1 MISVMITGE
10 SDDMHGNKRILKDVV
25 DSFLVFLIAVILF
38 IGAIALLCV
47 FGGEIMRCFG
57 FTYSSVRS
65 VIEFFVIGAIISWP
79 ISLAAEAIP
88 KVLCYDKKMI
98 PKWQAVVMYVVLATF
113 ATAVGLFVV
122 DAHTTKVVANQPSIL
137 VVSLLL
143 ALCNSYSIIVRRPEN
158 T

>member
-1 MISVMITGE
+1 
-10 SDDMHGNKRILKDVV
+10 MHANKRILKDVF
-25 DSFLVFLIAVILF
+25 DSLVVFLIAVILF

-47 FGGEIMRCFG
+47 FGGEIMSCFG

-65 VIEFFVIGAIISWP
+65 VIGFFVIGAIISWP

-88 KVLCYDKKMI
+88 KVLCYDKKLI
-98 PKWQAVVMYVVLATF
+98 KKWQAVIMYVVLATF
-113 ATAVGLFVV
+113 ATALGLFVV
-122 DAHTTKVVANQPSIL
+122 DSHTTKVVANRPSII

-143 ALCNSYSIIVRRPEN
+143 ALFNCYSIIVSRPED

>member
-1 MISVMITGE
+1 MIAKVRVKRRE
-10 SDDMHGNKRILKDVV
+10 NMHVNKRIFKDVLV
-25 DSFLVFLIAVILF
+25 SLLVFLVAVLLF
-38 IGAIALLCV
+38 IGAVSLLCL

-65 VIEFFVIGAIISWP
+65 VIGFFVIGAIISWP

-98 PKWQAVVMYVVLATF
+98 PKWLAVIIYVVLATL
-113 ATAVGLFVV
+113 ATAIGLFVV
-122 DAHTTKVVANQPSIL
+122 DSYTTKVVANRPSVI
-137 VVSLLL
+137 VVSFLL
-143 ALCNSYSIIVRRPEN
+143 ALFNSYSIIVSRPEN